1 MADRVVDFLF
11 GVVSGGFDLF
21 CPSLSRIRFREYVKD
36 IFPYFILALASAI
49 LSCGVYLLLPSDLWR
64 LCLVPVVYVVLY
76 LGGAYMLKLEML
88 QEMLSMLKSRVK
100 RGGEA

>member
-21 CPSLSRIRFREYVKD
+21 CPSLSRIRFRGVCER
-36 IFPYFILALASAI
+36 YFSVFYLGVGVGDTLVRRLSAFAERFVAVV
-49 LSCGVYLLLPSDLWR
+49 SCPGRVCGVFFWR
-64 LCLVPVVYVVLY
+64 
-76 LGGAYMLKLEML
+76 

>member
-1 MADRVVDFLF
+1 MGWCVSVCVFCLLAWFFFDRRCVVYCF
-11 GVVSGGFDLF
+11 GVV
-21 CPSLSRIRFREYVKD
+21 VKD
-36 IFPYFILALASAI
+36 ILPYFILALASAI

>member
-1 MADRVVDFLF
+1 MEKNFKRTLVTTALPYANGPVHIGHLAGVYVPADIYTR
-11 GVVSGGFDLF
+11 
-21 CPSLSRIRFREYVKD
+21 
-36 IFPYFILALASAI
+36 
-49 LSCGVYLLLPSDLWR
+49 YLLLPSDLWR